1 MKTKKYSIERKM
13 RILETLEREG
23 RVEVELLAADL
34 RVSKETVRRDLR
46 ELENDNL
53 LLRTHG
59 GAVSLE
65 MSETSPE
72 YPEYP
77 YLIREIQCLEEKE
90 KICKRAA
97 SEIEDGDTIF
107 IDNSSTNLFILK
119 NINPEYSV
127 TIITNSIRLLL
138 ESTKYPNENF
148 VFVSLGGIFR
158 CKNFSCV
165 GDIAN
170 EMSRNYR
177 PDKAFLSCYGVNTT
191 SGLFDSSVHEIEVKR
206 NFIRLARQVYLTA
219 DHTKI
224 GRDGG
229 FRLVDLSDVDYLI
242 SDCMFPEEELK
253 NLESQHVKLLI

>member
-46 ELENDNL
+46 
-53 LLRTHG
+53 G

-177 PDKAFLSCYGVNTT
+177 PDKAFLSCYGAAYMR
-191 SGLFDSSVHEIEVKR
+191 SK
-206 NFIRLARQVYLTA
+206 
-219 DHTKI
+219 
-224 GRDGG
+224 
-229 FRLVDLSDVDYLI
+229 
-242 SDCMFPEEELK
+242 
-253 NLESQHVKLLI
+253 